1 MQQVV
6 SENRGVF
13 ASIRDAIRGDSHRDF
28 TSEPIGRAIA
38 LLAIPMVLE
47 MAMESLFAVV
57 DMFWVAHLGADSVAT
72 VGLTEA
78 VLTLLF
84 AVAMG
89 LSVAT
94 AAMVARRIG
103 EKNPAGA
110 AESAAQ
116 SILLGLMVA
125 AVTGFTGAWFAPEIL
140 RLMGASDSI
149 IAIGSGYTR
158 VIYGGSAAV
167 MLLFLI
173 NGVFRGAGDAVLA
186 MRVLWI
192 ANLINIVLNPLLIFG
207 IGPFPR
213 LGVLGSGIGT
223 TIGRS
228 SGVAIQI
235 WMLTRGRSRV
245 VVSAKHFH
253 FRLDTMLRLIRLS
266 IGGIFQYFVGMASWI
281 GLVRMVASFGSV
293 AVAGYT
299 VAMRIFIF
307 AILPSWGMANAAAT
321 LVGQNLG
328 ARKPDRAEQSVW
340 RAGIYNMIFLGLV
353 AVVFVVFARPLV
365 SIFTDDPSVIHVA
378 STALRVISYGYIF
391 YAWGMV
397 IVQAFNGAGDTYTP
411 TAISIC
417 TNWVPANPLRVVSGV
432 QDGLRPERRI
442 FRRRDFGVDLRGRRG
457 DRVSPRNVEGPID
470 LNEIIV
476 C

>member
-1 MQQVV
+1 MPQVI
-6 SENRGVF
+6 SPQPALF
-13 ASIRDAIRGDSHRDF
+13 ASIRDALRGEAHYDF
-28 TSEPIGRAIA
+28 TRERIGRAIL

-57 DMFWVAHLGADSVAT
+57 DMFWVAHVGADAVAT

-84 AVAMG
+84 SVAMG

-103 EKNPAGA
+103 EKNPDGA
-110 AESAAQ
+110 AEAGAQ
-116 SILLGLMVA
+116 AILLALAIA
-125 AVTGFTGAWFAPEIL
+125 AVCGVAGAWFAPDIL
-140 RLMGASDSI
+140 RLMGASSSI
-149 IAIGSGYTR
+149 IATGAGYTR

-167 MLLFLI
+167 MLLFII
-173 NGVFRGAGDAVLA
+173 NAVFRGAGDAALA

-207 IGPFPR
+207 LGPFPR

-228 SGVAIQI
+228 AGVLIQV
-235 WMLTRGRSRV
+235 WMLAGSKSRV
-245 VVSAKHFH
+245 VMRLRHFH
-253 FRLDTMLRLIRLS
+253 VSPQSMARLVRLS
-266 IGGIFQYFVGMASWI
+266 TGGIFQYFVGMASWI
-281 GLVRMVASFGSV
+281 AMVRMVSSFGSA

-299 VAMRIFIF
+299 VAMRVFIF

-328 ARKPDRAEQSVW
+328 ANRPDRAEQSVW
-340 RAGIYNMIFLGLV
+340 RAGLYNMIFLGVV
-353 AVVFVVFARPLV
+353 AAVFIIFAGPLI
-365 SIFTDDPSVIHVA
+365 SIFTTDPAVVPIAVN
-378 STALRVISYGYIF
+378 ALRVVSYGYVF

-397 IVQAFNGAGDTYTP
+397 IAQAFNGAGDTYTP
-411 TAISIC
+411 TAISIG
-417 TNWVPANPLRVVSGV
+417 TSWVLQMPLAWLLAFKLGLGPEGVFMSIAISASIYAVVALV
-432 QDGLRPERRI
+432 L
-442 FRRRDFGVDLRGRRG
+442 FRRGTWKGRK
-457 DRVSPRNVEGPID
+457 
-470 LNEIIV
+470 L
-476 C
+476 

>member
-1 MQQVV
+1 MQEVV
-6 SENRGVF
+6 SENHGVF

-140 RLMGASDSI
+140 RLMGASSSI

-207 IGPFPR
+207 LGPFPR

-235 WMLTRGRSRV
+235 WMLTRSRSRV
-245 VVSAKHFH
+245 VVRAKHFH

-340 RAGIYNMIFLGLV
+340 RAGFYNMAFLGLV
-353 AVVFVVFARPLV
+353 AVVFVVFAKPLV

-417 TNWVPANPLRVVSGV
+417 TNWFLQIPFAWFLAFKMGFGPNGVFSAVAISASIYAVVAVSV
-432 QDGLRPERRI
+432 
-442 FRRRDFGVDLRGRRG
+442 FRRGKWKGQL
-457 DRVSPRNVEGPID
+457 I
-470 LNEIIV
+470 
-476 C
+476 

>member
-6 SENRGVF
+6 SENHGVF

-140 RLMGASDSI
+140 RSD
-149 IAIGSGYTR
+149 GR
-158 VIYGGSAAV
+158 VRA
-167 MLLFLI
+167 
-173 NGVFRGAGDAVLA
+173 
-186 MRVLWI
+186 
-192 ANLINIVLNPLLIFG
+192 
-207 IGPFPR
+207 
-213 LGVLGSGIGT
+213 
-223 TIGRS
+223 RS
-228 SGVAIQI
+228 SQSARV
-235 WMLTRGRSRV
+235 TR
-245 VVSAKHFH
+245 
-253 FRLDTMLRLIRLS
+253 
-266 IGGIFQYFVGMASWI
+266 AS
-281 GLVRMVASFGSV
+281 S
-293 AVAGYT
+293 T
-299 VAMRIFIF
+299 
-307 AILPSWGMANAAAT
+307 AAAP
-321 LVGQNLG
+321 Q
-328 ARKPDRAEQSVW
+328 
-340 RAGIYNMIFLGLV
+340 
-353 AVVFVVFARPLV
+353 
-365 SIFTDDPSVIHVA
+365 
-378 STALRVISYGYIF
+378 
-391 YAWGMV
+391 
-397 IVQAFNGAGDTYTP
+397 
-411 TAISIC
+411 
-417 TNWVPANPLRVVSGV
+417 
-432 QDGLRPERRI
+432 
-442 FRRRDFGVDLRGRRG
+442 
-457 DRVSPRNVEGPID
+457 
-470 LNEIIV
+470 
-476 C
+476 